1 MCKKEKNGNETNEK
15 MRRKNII
22 KNKKLY
28 CENLKKNKKQIQ
40 NYFKYINFKNIII
53 FKTIM
58 KNINKTFL

>member
-40 NYFKYINFKNIII
+40 NYFKYIIIK
-53 FKTIM
+53 F
-58 KNINKTFL
+58 